1 MTRGSGALAMNRKQI
16 ADRFTDGSMSFGERI
31 ARLHKKRQELIRPVQ
46 ENPREFV
53 LMSVRALAEKLQT
66 DPATVMRIVRGLG
79 FESYRHFKAYL
90 HELSIASATS
100 LQGMQET
107 TRNDSNS
114 VSQGHK
120 ALERDLQNLHTLRNT
135 LDMDRL
141 AAVVEKIHRAR
152 RIVILGGDM
161 AIGLVEFLDYKL
173 TLLGLPA
180 VSATTPGKA
189 VHVVR
194 SVGKKDVVIAISFRR
209 GLRQTVE
216 SLERAR
222 ANGAFCV
229 GITDT
234 FVSPIARFANQSFL
248 TSVEAPFSNSY
259 VAPISFINILFT
271 ICAHHRRARTLAILK
286 KVDQEQRHGYRW
298 YPA

>member
-100 LQGMQET
+100 LQGMQDT

-216 SLERAR
+216 GLERAR

-286 KVDQEQRHGYRW
+286 KVDQEQRYGYRW